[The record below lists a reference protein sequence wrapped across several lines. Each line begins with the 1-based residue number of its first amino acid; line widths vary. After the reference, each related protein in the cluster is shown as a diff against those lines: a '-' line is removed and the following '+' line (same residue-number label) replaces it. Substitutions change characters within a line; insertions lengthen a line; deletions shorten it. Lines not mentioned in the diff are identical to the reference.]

1 MQRRLA
7 EGAALCKRGHR
18 FTPTTPS
25 ELAAAQSASNF
36 FMHMHNVQPMGVIDK
51 NWIRRRIGQ
60 NELQFIPDMKLAAII
75 FISKKEYID
84 FITHPKVEYK

>member
-1 MQRRLA
+1 
-7 EGAALCKRGHR
+7 
-18 FTPTTPS
+18 
-25 ELAAAQSASNF
+25 
-36 FMHMHNVQPMGVIDK
+36 MHMHNVQPMGVIDK
-51 NWIRRRIGQ
+51 NRICRRIGQ